1 MSCYASWCDHFRF
14 YEGTHQLGIRG
25 RSPLIGCCTSVG
37 ILCLS
42 LQPTH
47 LREVH
52 TSWFLLYWGRLTVL
66 TASPQP
72 PHLNIKNAIYLSFHF
87 LFYQSC
93 PSSIAPDIKGISPSS
108 GHFFIWTGQ
117 QKGKAPPK
125 SGAFEN
131 LRTLS
136 ADLQRLSD
144 PSPGRT
150 QLLRE
155 SSTVHWQGQ
164 VLRAHIDGIFES
176 CCLACPRA
184 PMKYVANAIIRV

>member
-1 MSCYASWCDHFRF
+1 MLYCSGYTLPIFATYTPERGPYLLVPSVLRPVDSPYRFSAASTFEYQKC
-14 YEGTHQLGIRG
+14 
-25 RSPLIGCCTSVG
+25 
-37 ILCLS
+37 
-42 LQPTH
+42 H
-47 LREVH
+47 L
-52 TSWFLLYWGRLTVL
+52 F
-66 TASPQP
+66 
-72 PHLNIKNAIYLSFHF
+72 ILSFF
-87 LFYQSC
+87 WFYQSC

-144 PSPGRT
+144 PSPGRI

-155 SSTVHWQGQ
+155 SSAVHWQGQ

-184 PMKYVANAIIRV
+184 PMKYVANAIMRV